1 MKILMKLKNWL
12 LGLWKRTEPEVK
24 ISEQPAFSISGNAG
38 CAHASVFLTGG
49 PQTKLTASD
58 EKGFFAFENLLDGT
72 YTVFP
77 YKSGETFRPTS
88 QIVVVAGA
96 DVIGVDFIDPSSVV
110 DSRVVPNHGR
120 TVQGTIFYDI
130 VPTDS
135 RVVPALTPSFSVTS
149 VAAAVGGQTTYT
161 GTFTPA
167 SLPAN
172 SVAIVSGFLN
182 APNNGSFQVAS
193 VNATTLVLANA
204 NGVAETHAATVIP
217 NFPVD
222 SRVAGAPQDCRVSPN
237 IPQNSRA

>member
-1 MKILMKLKNWL
+1 MTKDFILSRIC
-12 LGLWKRTEPEVK
+12 RTEPT
-24 ISEQPAFSISGNAG
+24 PF
-38 CAHASVFLTGG
+38 CL
-49 PQTKLTASD
+49 TKLARHSAPCSR
-58 EKGFFAFENLLDGT
+58 KWSSLVRVL
-72 YTVFP
+72 
-77 YKSGETFRPTS
+77 
-88 QIVVVAGA
+88 
-96 DVIGVDFIDPSSVV
+96 IGVNFIDPSSVV

-149 VAAAVGGQTTYT
+149 VAAAVGGQTAYT

-204 NGVAETHAATVIP
+204 AGVAETHTATVIP

-222 SRVAGAPQDCRVSPN
+222 SRVGGAPVDCRVAPN